1 MLLICPDF
9 TNFCDN
15 DTTFAILLLTTICET
30 THKPCRGLAPP
41 ETGRR
46 ISAKQKLRRSPTP
59 KFYRRKI
66 ASLFADFT
74 LQKDTVKAVQ
84 SFCSDTALI
93 LLFSLYFFFNH
104 SAPLSRLAPIEAL
117 PISCERSRTRNL
129 LRQGLCPLTPQ
140 ALWRR
145 A

>member
-1 MLLICPDF
+1 MQLICPDF

-30 THKPCRGLAPP
+30 THEPCRGLAPP
-41 ETGRR
+41 EAGCR

-84 SFCSDTALI
+84 SFCSDTALFCS
-93 LLFSLYFFFNH
+93 LLLYAFLLI
-104 SAPLSRLAPIEAL
+104 SAPLSRLSPNEAL
-117 PISCERSRTRNL
+117 PQAPT
-129 LRQGLCPLTPQ
+129 GLCPVPTRGFTP
-140 ALWRR
+140 
-145 A
+145 

>member
-1 MLLICPDF
+1 MILLWLCLFGHLHYTISFTLSLLFLCHFILQLALLICPDF

-15 DTTFAILLLTTICET
+15 DTTFAILLLTTICKT
-30 THKPCRGLAPP
+30 THKQCRGLVSP

-84 SFCSDTALI
+84 SF
-93 LLFSLYFFFNH
+93 
-104 SAPLSRLAPIEAL
+104 PLRHRFDFVI
-117 PISCERSRTRNL
+117 
-129 LRQGLCPLTPQ
+129 
-140 ALWRR
+140 
-145 A
+145 